1 MRARFV
7 LALTLLGAT
16 VSLARADDKPVD
28 RAEIDKRVVAVVYEA
43 AVAGTNLF
51 NAGNHEGCY
60 RLYQGTVNALV
71 PMLDHRAKLQSTV
84 KGLAAKAATQ
94 KSVEGAFTLR
104 EALDAIQNDIAPGKK
119 TLWDRLGGEPAVK
132 AVVND
137 FVLLAADDPKVNF
150 FRNGKF
156 KLDAAGVEKLKTQLV
171 ELVSA
176 VSGGPLKYTGRD
188 MKTSHKGMGITDAEF
203 DALAGHLIAVLK
215 KYKVPQTEIDE
226 LVKIVAST
234 RGDIVEKAPTA
245 KKPLWD
251 RLGGEPAVKAVV
263 HDFVVAAAS
272 DPKVNFLRDG
282 KFKLDAKG
290 VENLEKLL
298 VELVSAVS
306 GGPLKYTGKS
316 MKDSHKGMAITDAEF
331 DALAGHLVATLK
343 KYKVPQ
349 AEMDE
354 LVGIVAST
362 RGDIVEKAPTA
373 KKPLWDRLGGEP
385 AVKAVVHDFVVAA
398 ASDPKVNFLRDGKF
412 KLDEKGV
419 ENLEKLLVELVSAVS
434 GGPLKYTGKSMK
446 DSHKGMGITEA
457 EFGALAGH
465 LVATL
470 KKYKVPQAEIDEL
483 VGLVAS
489 TKGDIVEKK

>member
-7 LALTLLGAT
+7 LALALLGAT
-16 VSLARADDKPVD
+16 VSLARADDKPID
-28 RAEIDKRVVAVVYEA
+28 RAELDKRVVAIAYET

-51 NAGNHEGCY
+51 NAGNHEGCF
-60 RLYQGTVNALV
+60 RLYQGAVGALA
-71 PMLDHRAKLQSTV
+71 PLLDHRPKLQASV
-84 KGLAAKAATQ
+84 KAMVAKAAGQ
-94 KSVEGAFTLR
+94 KAVEGAFTLR
-104 EALDAIQNDIAPGKK
+104 DALDAIQNDIAPGKK
-119 TLWDRLGGEPAVK
+119 SLWDRLGGEAAVK

-156 KLDAAGVEKLKTQLV
+156 KLDPAGVAKLKTQLV

-188 MKTSHKGMGITDAEF
+188 MKTAHKGMGITDAEF

-215 KYKVPQTEIDE
+215 KYKVPQAEMDE

-234 RGDIVEKAPTA
+234 RGDIVEKAPAKEPMA
-245 KKPLWD
+245 KKALWD
-251 RLGGEPAVKAVV
+251 RLGGEKAVKAVV

-272 DPKVNFLRDG
+272 DPKVNFFRDG
-282 KFKLDAKG
+282 KYKLDA
-290 VENLEKLL
+290 
-298 VELVSAVS
+298 
-306 GGPLKYTGKS
+306 
-316 MKDSHKGMAITDAEF
+316 
-331 DALAGHLVATLK
+331 
-343 KYKVPQ
+343 
-349 AEMDE
+349 
-354 LVGIVAST
+354 
-362 RGDIVEKAPTA
+362 
-373 KKPLWDRLGGEP
+373 
-385 AVKAVVHDFVVAA
+385 
-398 ASDPKVNFLRDGKF
+398 
-412 KLDEKGV
+412 KGV

-470 KKYKVPQAEIDEL
+470 KKYNVPQAEIDEL